1 MRRGQS
7 EMRAAML
14 AGLLAA
20 GLGLSGCGGGG
31 GNTASNTAPPR
42 VSAPADIP
50 ERAST
55 IEVPISAELDDL
67 TKLINKEVPTTLL
80 TIDKKEKACF
90 TGKIIGKVACHI
102 VGKVTRGPITLSGKG
117 DTLKLVMPVSATVS
131 AKDVGGIIKSETAT
145 AAAQVRADVKLGIK
159 GDWEP
164 TAKVDV
170 DYSWTTKPGIEMLG
184 RRFTF
189 AGKADPELAKLIK
202 KLEGD
207 IPKHL
212 AKLNGRDKLESAW
225 SKGFTSV
232 MLNRENPE
240 AWLRFTPQ
248 KLRYDGYFVEG
259 NQLVLKLAAQAVTET
274 FLGARP
280 PNNPVTPL
288 PPPSA
293 IDSTDG
299 FKFHLPVIA
308 DYGQIEPVL
317 EKALGKLSKK
327 PITVPVAGE
336 VTPQFG
342 KVEMYTT
349 TGNRLALGLELQV
362 RTSRELIAPRGR
374 VWLTGVPY
382 NEPGSQKIFVRDLQI
397 AGNADTPS
405 FRVLLAV
412 VQSDAVMGELN
423 GSLSQDFARDYAKL
437 MASVDRALS
446 ELRTGD
452 FVISATIKDVVNGV
466 VMPVGQG
473 LYLPV
478 DAKGIASIRYD
489 PLTPAQKAARDAER
503 AKKAEVRL
511 MQDAIKAG
519 G

>member
-1 MRRGQS
+1 MRRGQI
-7 EMRAAML
+7 EMRAAIL
-14 AGLLAA
+14 AVALAA
-20 GLGLSGCGGGG
+20 ALALSGCNRGS
-31 GNTASNTAPPR
+31 TASNAAPPR

-55 IEVPISAELDDL
+55 IEVPISAELSDL
-67 TKLINKEVPTTLL
+67 TKLINDEVPKTLL
-80 TIDKKEKACF
+80 TIDKQEDACIKS
-90 TGKIIGKVACHI
+90 KIIGKVKCHL

-117 DTLKLVMPVSATVS
+117 NTIKLVMPVSATVS

-145 AAAQVRADVKLGIK
+145 AAAQVRADIKLGIK

-164 TAKVDV
+164 TAKVDI
-170 DYSWTTKPGIEMLG
+170 DYSWTTKPGIELLG

-202 KLEGD
+202 KLEAD
-207 IPKHL
+207 IPKYMT
-212 AKLNGRDKLESAW
+212 KLNGREKLESAW

-248 KLRYDGYFVEG
+248 KLRYDGYFVED
-259 NQLVLKLAAQAVTET
+259 NQLVLKLAAQAITET
-274 FLGARP
+274 FLGSRP

-317 EKALGKLSKK
+317 EKALAKLSKK

-336 VTPQFG
+336 VTPEFG

-349 TGNRLALGLELQV
+349 TGNRLALGLELRV
-362 RTSRELIAPRGR
+362 RTTRELIAPRGR

-397 AGNADTPS
+397 AGNSQTPS
-405 FRVLLAV
+405 FAVLLAV
-412 VQSDAVMGELN
+412 VQSESVMGELN
-423 GSLSQDFARDYAKL
+423 NSLSQDFARDYAKL
-437 MASVDRALS
+437 MKSVDKALS
-446 ELRTGD
+446 ELRAGD
-452 FVISATIKDVVNGV
+452 FVISATISDVTNGV
-466 VMPVGQG
+466 VLPVGQG

-489 PLTPAQKAARDAER
+489 PLTPAQKEALKAER
-503 AKKAEVRL
+503 AAKQQARDIWKAIE
-511 MQDAIKAG
+511 AG

>member
-1 MRRGQS
+1 M
-7 EMRAAML
+7 
-14 AGLLAA
+14 
-20 GLGLSGCGGGG
+20 
-31 GNTASNTAPPR
+31 
-42 VSAPADIP
+42 
-50 ERAST
+50 
-55 IEVPISAELDDL
+55 
-67 TKLINKEVPTTLL
+67 
-80 TIDKKEKACF
+80 
-90 TGKIIGKVACHI
+90 
-102 VGKVTRGPITLSGKG
+102 TRGPITLSGKG
-117 DTLKLVMPVSATVS
+117 DTIKLVMPVSATVS

-145 AAAQVRADVKLGIK
+145 AGAQVRADIKLGIK

-164 TAKVDV
+164 TAKVDI
-170 DYSWTTKPGIEMLG
+170 DYSWTTKPGIELLG

-202 KLEGD
+202 KLEAD
-207 IPKHL
+207 IPKYMT
-212 AKLNGRDKLESAW
+212 KLNGRDKLESAW

-248 KLRYDGYFVEG
+248 KLRYDGYFVEDK
-259 NQLVLKLAAQAVTET
+259 QLVLKLAAQAITET
-274 FLGARP
+274 FLGSRP

-293 IDSTDG
+293 IDTTDG

-336 VTPQFG
+336 VTPEFG

-349 TGNRLALGLELQV
+349 TGNRLALGLDLRV

-397 AGNADTPS
+397 AGNSRDADRS
-405 FRVLLAV
+405 RVLLAV
-412 VQSDAVMGELN
+412 VQSDSVMGELN

-437 MASVDRALS
+437 MKSVDRALS

-452 FVISATIKDVVNGV
+452 FVISATIKDVTNGV
-466 VMPVGQG
+466 VLPVGQG

-489 PLTPAQKAARDAER
+489 PLTPEQKAAR
-503 AKKAEVRL
+503 KAEKAAKQQARE
-511 MQDAIKAG
+511 MEKAIKAG